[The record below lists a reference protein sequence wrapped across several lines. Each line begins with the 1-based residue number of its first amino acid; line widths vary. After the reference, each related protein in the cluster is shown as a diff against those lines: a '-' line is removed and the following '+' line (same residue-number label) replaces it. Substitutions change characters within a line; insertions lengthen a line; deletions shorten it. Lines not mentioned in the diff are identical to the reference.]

1 MWPLIIRLQKLRIK
15 VLAKELV
22 LYIHTYIAEDT

>member
-22 LYIHTYIAEDT
+22 LYMYIAEDT

>member
-15 VLAKELV
+15 VLAKRIGW
-22 LYIHTYIAEDT
+22 YYTIAEDT